1 MTGALT
7 GAGFIR
13 HFVPRRWGGTEGT
26 YRELVDRT
34 AALGDACASAAW
46 CAGLYAAHG
55 RFAAYLPEQGQ
66 RDLWGSGPDIRIAAG
81 LTPPTGTAVPVD
93 GGWRLDGE
101 WACVSGGEHADWVL
115 LAAVERA
122 PDPPARSRE
131 TGRSA
136 PLVARVCALPA
147 RDITL
152 LDTWDSIGL
161 RGTGSNTVVVNG
173 AWVPG
178 HRTLPLAD
186 LFAGRPGPGRA
197 HCHTIP
203 AMLGGPSLLAAVAL
217 GAARHALAAW
227 TDWATRPALHGAP
240 LETDVAARY
249 ALARS
254 AAEADAARL
263 LLEAA
268 ADRADSTDPADAPA
282 LAQAVASNRRDSA
295 VATDLLVTAVER
307 LFRTGGIHSRERG
320 GELQRCWRDV
330 HTIAAHGALRLE
342 SAADAYAAEV
352 AAR

>member
-1 MTGALT
+1 M
-7 GAGFIR
+7 
-13 HFVPRRWGGTEGT
+13 
-26 YRELVDRT
+26 
-34 AALGDACASAAW
+34 
-46 CAGLYAAHG
+46 
-55 RFAAYLPEQGQ
+55 
-66 RDLWGSGPDIRIAAG
+66 
-81 LTPPTGTAVPVD
+81 
-93 GGWRLDGE
+93 
-101 WACVSGGEHADWVL
+101 
-115 LAAVERA
+115 
-122 PDPPARSRE
+122 
-131 TGRSA
+131 
-136 PLVARVCALPA
+136 
-147 RDITL
+147 
-152 LDTWDSIGL
+152 
-161 RGTGSNTVVVNG
+161 VVNG